1 MTKYQ
6 ENEIYDIA
14 FQEQEYLGIKMYLD
28 LIFSDEL
35 NLYFNY
41 DYNYK
46 KDKVVFNFEVDE
58 GGASLVIDKISGDYN
73 VTFNDVLCK
82 HLDVKY

>member
-41 DYNYK
+41 DYNHK
-46 KDKVVFNFEVDE
+46 EDKVIFNFEVDE
-58 GGASLVIDKISGDYN
+58 GGASLVIDNISNEYN
-73 VTFNDVLCK
+73 VTFNDVLCE